1 MKLTDIDIT
10 DFDTLFLDRDGV
22 INRLRHDDY
31 VKCWDEFE
39 FLPDVFDAL
48 KKWSQHFKH
57 IIIVTNQR
65 GVGKGLMTEKDLN
78 EIHKKMISAVK
89 QHGGRIDKIYYCT
102 ALDDDNINRK
112 PNTGMAMQAKCDF
125 PDIDFNRSLMI
136 GDSTE
141 DMLFAENAG
150 MKGVKI

>member
-22 INRLRHDDY
+22 INRLRHGDY

-78 EIHKKMISAVK
+78 EIHKKMIFAVE